1 MNFANLLIGAGFG
14 FLLSRAGATHFDYY
28 AQLFLFQNLQLLWVI
43 VTAVAIGVPGV
54 LLLKK
59 TRTKSLLS
67 QEPIHFEERKMQK
80 GLVTGA
86 LIFGV
91 GWGMTGSCPGSI
103 LAMIGEGKM
112 AVIPTFA
119 GMLAGTYFYGWFKSR
134 QANTGG
140 SKIATCPTSENG

>member
-1 MNFANLLIGAGFG
+1 MNFANLLIGIGFG

-43 VTAVAIGVPGV
+43 LTAVAIGVPGII
-54 LLLKK
+54 LLKK
-59 TRTKSLLS
+59 TQTNSLLTGG
-67 QEPIHFEERKMQK
+67 PIQFEDRKMQK

-91 GWGMTGSCPGSI
+91 GWGLTGSCPGSV

-112 AVIPTFA
+112 AVMPTFI
-119 GMLAGTYFYGWFKSR
+119 GMLAGTYFYAWFKSR
-134 QANTGG
+134 RVNIAG
-140 SKIATCPTSENG
+140 SQIATSPRS